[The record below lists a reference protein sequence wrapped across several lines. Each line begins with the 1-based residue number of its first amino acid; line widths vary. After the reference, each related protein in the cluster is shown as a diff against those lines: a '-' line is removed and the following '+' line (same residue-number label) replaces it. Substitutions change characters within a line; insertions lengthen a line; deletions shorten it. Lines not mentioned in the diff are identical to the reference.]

1 MKALID
7 TNLIIDIAC
16 NRQPFIE
23 EAKAIFCRMDGQKLQ
38 GYVSASAI
46 TDIFYLLR
54 KSKGEEPAFEFLKA
68 LLKVVHVLE
77 VNEKTI
83 QAALTSRRKD
93 FEDAVQIE
101 AAAQNGID
109 IIITRDGKGF
119 KDAPIPVFTPREYLE
134 RL

>member
-83 QAALTSRRKD
+83 QAALTS
-93 FEDAVQIE
+93 
-101 AAAQNGID
+101 
-109 IIITRDGKGF
+109 
-119 KDAPIPVFTPREYLE
+119 
-134 RL
+134 

>member
-101 AAAQNGID
+101 AAAQNAID